1 MPYFITDTSPDCSGW
16 ATIKE
21 DGEVIGCHATKQD
34 AIDQMVA
41 VSIAEDME
49 PGGERALPD
58 NYRPSLSPDVPEGRA
73 CGNCIFY
80 MEDDIKEFPGGEL
93 RAWCEKWDD
102 YVNGAY
108 YCNAWQPHGDEDYE
122 EMLEEDRA
130 PAPAKDQITGSD
142 TNQPGSAGGAGGDV
156 DFDEKTETAL
166 RNKVADHNDKMREDN
181 KPDWTRTTLGQL
193 KAVYRRGSGAY
204 STSHRPGVSRAA
216 WSMARVNAYLYLL
229 RNGRPENPAYT
240 TDYDLLPSGHPK
252 STRSTDM
259 DDRENRQVNTAPPAY
274 MRAAARRG
282 LELNRQGFGGDGLT
296 DKTKQEARDMAD
308 GRVSEDKWRRIAPWI
323 ARHMVDLDAPSN
335 RNPDDP
341 GYPGAGLVAH
351 LLWGSGPSKSSA
363 ERAMK
368 YAQSIIDQ
376 LDAEQERTRWSS
388 IAIQLDKKTKDE
400 PVTKVERR
408 VKTDVDFEIRLLPD
422 DNDGM
427 RFTGYAAVFNS
438 DSEPLPFTERIVPGA
453 FKRSLKARN
462 EIKMFV
468 NHNMDM
474 VLASTRAKTLKLT
487 EDSKGL
493 LAEAVLPDTTYGRD
507 LSVLMKRGDVNS
519 MSFGFSVPKK
529 GDRWSD
535 DGTVRELL
543 DIRLHEVSIVTGFP
557 AYEATTAQVRS
568 VEILAS
574 RTNTDPDLLADALI
588 KLESGEKLSADNAD
602 LINEVVTKLRVDT
615 PGLGSFN
622 NLDIKRKQLDLVY
635 KGII

>member
-1 MPYFITDTSPDCSGW
+1 MPYFITDTSADCSGW

-21 DGEVIGCHATKQD
+21 DGEVIGCHENKQD

-41 VSIAEDME
+41 VSLAEGME
-49 PGGERALPD
+49 PGGERAEPDALSVGDFVSWGASGGTARGRIVRIVRDGEINVPDSSFTITGTEDDPAALIRIYRENDEGWQETDVLVGHKFSTLNKIDDLRLNYKKMKKQKRVLPD
-58 NYRPSLSPDVPEGRA
+58 NYRPALADDVPEGRA
-73 CGNCIFY
+73 CGNCFFY
-80 MEDDIKEFPGGEL
+80 NEDNQNEAGTK
-93 RAWCEKWDD
+93 AWCEKWDD
-102 YVNGAY
+102 YVDGGY
-108 YCNAWQPHGDEDYE
+108 YCNAWQSDAENTDE
-122 EMLEEDRA
+122 
-130 PAPAKDQITGSD
+130 
-142 TNQPGSAGGAGGDV
+142 
-156 DFDEKTETAL
+156 
-166 RNKVADHNDKMREDN
+166 ND
-181 KPDWTRTTLGQL
+181 L
-193 KAVYRRGSGAY
+193 
-204 STSHRPGVSRAA
+204 
-216 WSMARVNAYLYLL
+216 
-229 RNGRPENPAYT
+229 
-240 TDYDLLPSGHPK
+240 
-252 STRSTDM
+252 
-259 DDRENRQVNTAPPAY
+259 RQVNINPPAY

-282 LELNRQGFGGDGLT
+282 LELNREGFGGDGLT

-363 ERAMK
+363 ERAMR
-368 YAQSIIDQ
+368 YAQSIVDQ
-376 LDAEQERTRWSS
+376 LDKEQERTRWSS
-388 IAIQLDKKTKDE
+388 IAIQLDKKTEDE
-400 PVTKVERR
+400 PVNKVERR
-408 VKTDVDFEIRLLPD
+408 IKTDVDFEIRLLPD
-422 DNDGM
+422 SADGM

-493 LAEAVLPDTTYGRD
+493 LAEASLPDTSYGRD
-507 LSVLMKRGDVNS
+507 LSVLMQRGDVHS

-529 GDRWSD
+529 GDRWSN
-535 DGTVRELL
+535 DGAVRELL

-574 RTNTDPDLLADALI
+574 RTNTDPDQLADALI
-588 KLESGEKLSADNAD
+588 KLESGETLSADSAD
-602 LINEVVTKLRVDT
+602 LITEVVTKLRADA
-615 PGLGSFN
+615 PILGSFS
-622 NLDIKRKQLDLVY
+622 NLDIKRKQLDLIY
-635 KGII
+635 KVV

>member
-1 MPYFITDTSPDCSGW
+1 MPYFITDTSADCSGW

-21 DGEVIGCHATKQD
+21 DGEVIGCHENKKD

-41 VSIAEDME
+41 VSLAEGME
-49 PGGERALPD
+49 PGGERAEPDALSVGDFVSWGASGGTARGRIVRIVRDGEINVPDSSFTITGTEDDPAALIRIYRENDEGWQETDVLVGHKFSTLNKIDDLRLNYKKMKKQKRVLPD
-58 NYRPSLSPDVPEGRA
+58 NYRPALADDVPEGRA
-73 CGNCIFY
+73 CGNCFFY
-80 MEDDIKEFPGGEL
+80 NEDNQNEAGTK
-93 RAWCEKWDD
+93 AWCEKWDD
-102 YVNGAY
+102 YVDGGY
-108 YCNAWQPHGDEDYE
+108 YCNAWQSDAENTDE
-122 EMLEEDRA
+122 
-130 PAPAKDQITGSD
+130 
-142 TNQPGSAGGAGGDV
+142 
-156 DFDEKTETAL
+156 
-166 RNKVADHNDKMREDN
+166 ND
-181 KPDWTRTTLGQL
+181 
-193 KAVYRRGSGAY
+193 S
-204 STSHRPGVSRAA
+204 
-216 WSMARVNAYLYLL
+216 
-229 RNGRPENPAYT
+229 
-240 TDYDLLPSGHPK
+240 
-252 STRSTDM
+252 
-259 DDRENRQVNTAPPAY
+259 RQVNINPPAY

-282 LELNRQGFGGDGLT
+282 LELNREGFGGDGLT

-335 RNPDDP
+335 TNPDDP

-363 ERAMK
+363 ERAMR
-368 YAQSIIDQ
+368 YAQSIVDQ
-376 LDAEQERTRWSS
+376 LDKEQERTRWSS

-400 PVTKVERR
+400 PVNKVERR
-408 VKTDVDFEIRLLPD
+408 IKTDVDFEIRLLPD
-422 DNDGM
+422 DTDGM

-438 DSEPLPFTERIVPGA
+438 DSEPLPFTERIIPGA

-493 LAEAVLPDTTYGRD
+493 LAEASLPDTSYGRD
-507 LSVLMKRGDVNS
+507 LSVLMQRGDVHS

-529 GDRWSD
+529 GDRWSN
-535 DGTVRELL
+535 DGSVRELL

-574 RTNTDPDLLADALI
+574 RTNTDPDQLADALI
-588 KLESGEKLSADNAD
+588 KLESGDTLSADSAD
-602 LINEVVTKLRVDT
+602 LITEVVTKLRADA
-615 PGLGSFN
+615 PILGSFS
-622 NLDIKRKQLDLVY
+622 NLDIKRKQLDLIY
-635 KGII
+635 KAL